1 MDLEIFSYFCGIKQ
15 KTMSHT
21 DLLHQIRQIGR
32 QVLPE
37 DAHLLIYG
45 SRARG
50 DYRENSD
57 WDLLV
62 LLNRPQEASDF
73 QNIAYPIIELGFD
86 LGEYFSVQTY
96 SQQEWEAIRFLP
108 YYKNV
113 EQDKTVSV

>member
-1 MDLEIFSYFCGIKQ
+1 
-15 KTMSHT
+15 MSHT
-21 DLLHQIRQIGR
+21 DILHQIRQIGR

-37 DAHLLIYG
+37 DAHLLLYG

-50 DYRENSD
+50 DYHEGSD
-57 WDLLV
+57 WDLLI

-73 QNIAYPIIELGFD
+73 QAIAYPIMKLGFD

-96 SQQEWEAIRFLP
+96 SQEEWDALSFLP

-113 EQDKTVSV
+113 EQDKIVLV

>member
-1 MDLEIFSYFCGIKQ
+1 
-15 KTMSHT
+15 MSHT
-21 DLLHQIRQIGR
+21 DILHQIRQIGR

-37 DAHLLIYG
+37 DAHLLLYG

-73 QNIAYPIIELGFD
+73 QNIAYPIMELGFD
-86 LGEYFSVQTY
+86 LGGIS
-96 SQQEWEAIRFLP
+96 ACKPIRKRNGRRCVFCLTTKMLNRIRL
-108 YYKNV
+108 YWY
-113 EQDKTVSV
+113 EFE

>member
-1 MDLEIFSYFCGIKQ
+1 
-15 KTMSHT
+15 MSHT
-21 DLLHQIRQIGR
+21 EILSQIQRLAKKLLPH
-32 QVLPE
+32 
-37 DAHLLIYG
+37 DAHLILYG

-50 DYRENSD
+50 DFHEGSD

-73 QNIAYPIIELGFD
+73 QNIAYPIMELGFD

-96 SQQEWEAIRFLP
+96 SQAEWDALTFLP

-113 EQDKTVSV
+113 EHDKIVLV

>member
-1 MDLEIFSYFCGIKQ
+1 
-15 KTMSHT
+15 MSHT
-21 DLLHQIRQIGR
+21 EILSQIQRLAKKLLPH
-32 QVLPE
+32 
-37 DAHLLIYG
+37 DAHLILYG

-50 DYRENSD
+50 DFHEGSD

-73 QNIAYPIIELGFD
+73 QNIAYPIMGLGFD

-96 SQQEWEAIRFLP
+96 SQAEWDALTFLP

-113 EQDKTVSV
+113 EHDKIVLV